1 MQCLWECVVVIHV
14 HTYVYVCNVVCNDM
28 RTIQKIIHTLTQSLY
43 MYVSDFKIIKN
54 IIYNTYITQK
64 EKL

>member
-1 MQCLWECVVVIHV
+1 
-14 HTYVYVCNVVCNDM
+14 M

-54 IIYNTYITQK
+54 IIYITYITQK